1 MRYGCRQPKESFM
14 EAGLGVG
21 GIQQDC
27 AGIEQ
32 PENGSKFPKY
42 GKKNLTLH
50 TTMWDLPRPGV
61 EPVSPT
67 LAGRFLSTGPP
78 GSPHPALCATTMLCI
93 WRRKWQYIP
102 VFLPGKSHGW
112 RTLVGYSPWGRK
124 ESDTTELLHFLS
136 FCLSFTLFII
146 LCFPVMLH

>member
-1 MRYGCRQPKESFM
+1 M

-67 LAGRFLSTGPP
+67 LAGGFLTTGPP
-78 GSPHPALCATTMLCI
+78 GKSLDP
-93 WRRKWQYIP
+93 YIFKVP
-102 VFLPGKSHGW
+102 LLPSFNPLTG
-112 RTLVGYSPWGRK
+112 LV
-124 ESDTTELLHFLS
+124 LHL
-136 FCLSFTLFII
+136 T
-146 LCFPVMLH
+146 HHN